1 MKLFILLAL
10 ICASTIA
17 QVGIGTTEPTATLDI
32 NGDLRI
38 RGISEE
44 MELEVAKDSIL
55 VLSRNGLVNR
65 ISSKKILESTLKTA
79 VKSNFNAGGST
90 ILLSILSGSAIIP
103 FGNESFDTNDE
114 YDTTTY
120 TYTAKQ
126 DGIYDIY
133 AQIKASSGISV
144 TTNFGLSITKNGVI
158 VAENSFANIGVLGA
172 NITSPIRNVQ
182 TLLQLSENDT
192 VTFEVTTSLV
202 SVRLLGNEKDCFF
215 NIHQIR

>member
-158 VAENSFANIGVLGA
+158 VAENSFANIGV
-172 NITSPIRNVQ
+172 
-182 TLLQLSENDT
+182 
-192 VTFEVTTSLV
+192 
-202 SVRLLGNEKDCFF
+202 
-215 NIHQIR
+215 